1 MKAEHAKQLEQLQHL
16 LPEMAQLIASLIGL
30 PRALKLIEAWGGTT
44 FPVSKNQRRQGQ
56 IRYEALAEVVG
67 VDAANILTRH
77 FGGEVLAIPRCAAA
91 LRAMRNQQIRDSFDT
106 LTRHHPASHAV
117 HQLARQYQITERQV
131 WSVLKTA
138 TDRTAGEQQGL
149 LF

>member
-1 MKAEHAKQLEQLQHL
+1 MKAEHAMQLEQLQHL

-44 FPVSKNQRRQGQ
+44 FPISKNQRRQGQ

-67 VDAANILTRH
+67 VDAADILTRH

-131 WSVLKTA
+131 WSILKKE
-138 TDRTAGEQQGL
+138 EQLYPSGQAD

>member
-1 MKAEHAKQLEQLQHL
+1 MKRDTEMKLEAVQHL
-16 LPEMAQLIASLIGL
+16 LPEIVQLIASLIGL

-44 FPVSKNQRRQGQ
+44 FPFSKNQRRQGQ

-67 VDAANILTRH
+67 VDAADILTQH
-77 FGGEVLAIPRCAAA
+77 FGGEVLAIPRCSAA

-106 LTRHHPASHAV
+106 LTRHHPASHVV

-131 WSVLKTA
+131 WSILKTA
-138 TDRTAGEQQGL
+138 TDQAPAEQQGL